1 MIAPTTN
8 LQQIAVGKPR
18 SPIPIAGELSWIESR
33 ALDAGNPN
41 GDTMAGVLTTPGV
54 IMGGTSISL
63 NNFSFFATDT
73 GVANA
78 ISVTITGYPTTPN
91 KGLLMVRGVTANTGA
106 TTISING
113 SAGYTITNDGAAL
126 TNQKWKT
133 GDTLGLVFNGTTF
146 TLLFVGGAGSQLD
159 TGARMLFQMPSVPIG
174 WTQDTTVQND
184 SLLRMVNGAGG
195 GVYGANGVSS
205 VLRANATSNGT
216 AISVAQMP
224 SHNHDVDIEHQ
235 HDAPVGGNGAQ
246 VNFLN
251 AWGTGQG
258 GLNGAEGL
266 GGGNLGNNN
275 TSFRTSPISVNSSGN
290 TLGTTATGGNQ
301 AHTHTLTALN
311 ISSIDIIVGVK
322 N

>member
-195 GVYGANGVSS
+195 GVYGANGVST
-205 VLRANATSNGT
+205 VLRGNAGTDQT
-216 AISVAQMP
+216 AISIAQMP
-224 SHNHDVDIEHQ
+224 SHNHGVSDPGHSHQ
-235 HDAPVGGNGAQ
+235 VPAAQ
-246 VNFLN
+246 
-251 AWGTGQG
+251 
-258 GLNGAEGL
+258 
-266 GGGNLGNNN
+266 
-275 TSFRTSPISVNSSGN
+275 SSGTN
-290 TLGTTATGGNQ
+290 DFSTGGWANQ
-301 AHTHTLTALN
+301 NSNYFGVLTSNYTGISTQNTGNSEGHGHTLLAMN
-311 ISSIDIIVGVK
+311 VNSIDIIVGVK

>member
-8 LQQIAVGKPR
+8 LLQIAVGKPR

-63 NNFSFFATDT
+63 NNFSFFAIDT

-205 VLRANATSNGT
+205 VLRANATSDGT

-224 SHNHDVDIEHQ
+224 SHNHGVNDPGHMHYMPTSTQNNNAPGPNYVEGYSSSTNNNSPI
-235 HDAPVGGNGAQ
+235 DASTTGISIQYNGGN
-246 VNFLN
+246 
-251 AWGTGQG
+251 
-258 GLNGAEGL
+258 
-266 GGGNLGNNN
+266 
-275 TSFRTSPISVNSSGN
+275 
-290 TLGTTATGGNQ
+290 TA
-301 AHTHTLTALN
+301 HSHTLSALN
-311 ISSIDIIVGVK
+311 INSIDIIVGVK